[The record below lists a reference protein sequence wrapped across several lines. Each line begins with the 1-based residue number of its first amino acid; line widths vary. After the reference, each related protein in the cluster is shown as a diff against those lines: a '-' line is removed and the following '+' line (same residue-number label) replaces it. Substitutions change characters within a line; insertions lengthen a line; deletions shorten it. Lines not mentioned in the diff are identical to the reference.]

1 MEVSHGLV
9 KRLKAIQRRIYLFS
23 SSLLLIGN
31 KVKQLY
37 YLEKAFTTPN
47 KGDVLKGEKVNE

>member
-1 MEVSHGLV
+1 MRKSISFLKILV
-9 KRLKAIQRRIYLFS
+9 S

-37 YLEKAFTTPN
+37 YIEKGFTTPN
-47 KGDVLKGEKVNE
+47 KGDVLKGEKGKE